1 MTTEKETEIYK
12 LFIKIQNATEKVK
25 KGEKKKSP
33 RSEKTRGKWKKTLRL
48 WLRLILNWRF
58 LVCFGIGW
66 IITNGW
72 SYILFALGWL
82 FQNEWMLG
90 IASAYLAFL
99 WLPISPEKVVTV
111 AIALFLVRKLFPRRI
126 FWQLRERTAPKTKR
140 RRRQANRKNKREKR
154 FKIQCGAGGSWQA
167 FYRNRPDMPRSG

>member
-1 MTTEKETEIYK
+1 MSK
-12 LFIKIQNATEKVK
+12 KVK
-25 KGEKKKSP
+25 TGEKKKSP

-111 AIALFLVRKLFPRRI
+111 AIALFLVRKLFPKHN
-126 FWQLRERTAPKTKR
+126 RELEADILAASGKDGS
-140 RRRQANRKNKREKR
+140 KNKK
-154 FKIQCGAGGSWQA
+154 KAQAGEQEEQEGETL
-167 FYRNRPDMPRSG
+167 